1 MRSIVTVA
9 LICLALGGCA
19 TRTSPAPVGDP
30 VEGQKVASDLCSSC
44 HSIGAMGESPNHKA
58 PPLRTV
64 LSAYPEDKLV
74 RDLTDAVH
82 ISHLKMPQFF
92 FGETHAAD
100 LVAYLKT
107 IQTQPE

>member
-1 MRSIVTVA
+1 MRSIVTVS
-9 LICLALGGCA
+9 LTCLALSAC
-19 TRTSPAPVGDP
+19 TSRPTPAPVGDP
-30 VEGQKVASDLCSSC
+30 VEGQKVAYELCSSC
-44 HSIGAMGESPNHKA
+44 HAAGPAGESPNPKA

-64 LSAYPEDKLV
+64 LARYSEDKLV

-107 IQTQPE
+107 IQSQP